1 RNTEPIQLA
10 SRARVRHWSIQDATG
25 AASMIPAQ
33 IIAVEPN
40 IDKVRVQ
47 AEEQSFSAAPDD
59 AAGIKQII
67 IDEDMYN
74 INLRELYDVLYQ
86 PPQVGDTVRFTILP
100 GVKVGSIISTYF
112 EESNN
117 VPWWWSKVFPE
128 MPLPDQ
134 AAIEVGDWPTGI
146 TLELVNQGRIQGI
159 GGSGGGWSGLTF
171 GFYNGAYGGRA
182 LRTRFP
188 VTIDNDDGQIWGG
201 GGGGGAGDDFSDP
214 VSANDYGGGGAGF
227 KNDRFGAG
235 HPWHGYGGDGSG
247 GNLAYKIGTDTAG
260 GAAGGPGAGAGG
272 GPGQNGS
279 NGSQGSGGAAGA
291 AVDGDSYVTWTNVG
305 DVRGPQVG

>member
-59 AAGIKQII
+59 AAGIKQIL

-100 GVKVGSIISTYF
+100 GVRVGSIISTYF
-112 EESNN
+112 VASGV
-117 VPWWWSKVFPE
+117 VPWWWVFVFPRQPIPE
-128 MPLPDQ
+128 APAL
-134 AAIEVGDWPTGI
+134 EVGNWPTGI
-146 TLELVNQGRIQGI
+146 TLELVNKGRIQGI
-159 GGSGGGWSGLTF
+159 GGAGGGWSAFAF
-171 GFYNGAYGGRA
+171 GTYNGAFGGVA
-182 LRTRFP
+182 LR
-188 VTIDNDDGQIWGG
+188 
-201 GGGGGAGDDFSDP
+201 S
-214 VSANDYGGGGAGF
+214 
-227 KNDRFGAG
+227 
-235 HPWHGYGGDGSG
+235 
-247 GNLAYKIGTDTAG
+247 
-260 GAAGGPGAGAGG
+260 
-272 GPGQNGS
+272 
-279 NGSQGSGGAAGA
+279 
-291 AVDGDSYVTWTNVG
+291 
-305 DVRGPQVG
+305 